1 MIKHLKNLSAKALMY
16 VALYVVVKWAIILGA
31 GTWLYK
37 NGLWKNEY
45 LLVLPVIAIIV
56 MGIRFKK
63 GKMHDNQ
70 SQTSQ
75 SMPTNG
81 DLK

>member
-16 VALYVVVKWAIILGA
+16 MALYLVVKWAIILGA

-45 LLVLPVIAIIV
+45 LLVLPVVAIIV
-56 MGIRFKK
+56 LGIKYRK

-70 SQTSQ
+70 PHASQHIPS
-75 SMPTNG
+75 NG
-81 DLK
+81 DLN